1 MTIKQLVERKDT
13 LKKAL
18 DEVTM
23 NSATDE
29 EQTMVNTATLEVI
42 AREASTVLA
51 SLEDIY
57 ENTEVLKD
65 VEID

>member
-29 EQTMVNTATLEVI
+29 EQTMVSTATLEVI